1 MALYLLPNGP
11 MQTTA
16 MFAGVTTG
24 TAIKTM
30 LQVKPFNLARVVEW
44 GFSIDGAGSNTG
56 LQVELIETGTVNATV
71 TASVDND
78 VTKFGPNIADQAVA
92 SIAGLT
98 LATSGTGY
106 TGSAEGTVTA
116 VRNLAQPQY
125 VLGTSAMSFSE
136 KFPLGREP
144 VIAIAGIGRIRV
156 LAAGAAVNMKCYMIL
171 EI

>member
-1 MALYLLPNGP
+1 M
-11 MQTTA
+11 
-16 MFAGVTTG
+16 
-24 TAIKTM
+24 
-30 LQVKPFNLARVVEW
+30 
-44 GFSIDGAGSNTG
+44 
-56 LQVELIETGTVNATV
+56 
-71 TASVDND
+71 
-78 VTKFGPNIADQAVA
+78 A